1 MNPNI
6 WFYTFSTAA
15 QVMAALAGLFAVF
28 VVYKIQDF
36 SQLIK
41 DARSS
46 LSRLIPYNSANTGG
60 DTISKQEVLDMT
72 DRELVTTLAELL
84 VLETSQNG
92 AFFSGHSET
101 IDGTTIAVNSNTYD
115 YFAALVDKKERILKR
130 LIFVLGLSLGTIC
143 VCLVSLVLIDVL
155 SKFEWFIWMCLALF
169 IYTLWTIGMDIYKI
183 TLE

>member
-1 MNPNI
+1 MNLNI

-41 DARSS
+41 DVRSS
-46 LSRLIPYNSANTGG
+46 LSRLIPYTSANTGG
-60 DTISKQEVLDMT
+60 DTISKQQVLDMS
-72 DRELVTTLAELL
+72 DRELVMTVAELL
-84 VLETSQNG
+84 VLETSQNT
-92 AFFSGHSET
+92 AFFGGSSET
-101 IDGTTIAVNSNTYD
+101 VDGTTIAVNSSTYD
-115 YFAALVDKKERILKR
+115 YFRALVDRKERILKR

-143 VCLVSLVLIDVL
+143 ICLISLVLTDVL
-155 SKFEWFIWMCLALF
+155 SKLEWFIWVCLALF
-169 IYTLWTIGMDIYKI
+169 IYTLWTIGIDIYKI